1 MSDTAAEIGIIG
13 AGAFGTALAISFARG
28 GNRVALYGRE
38 AGEVAAMALSRN
50 AGAVLPG
57 VKLDPAVA
65 PTHELAETARASV
78 LVMAVPTQNLREACT
93 ALAPHLGGKKTVLSA
108 AKGIEQGTGEFVT
121 QVMRAELG
129 AHHVLGV
136 LSGPSFAIDIARS
149 LPTAIVLALE
159 AGAEALA
166 GKLSSSS
173 LRLYHS
179 SDLRGV
185 EIGGAAKNVLAIAAG
200 IVVGMGF
207 GESARAALI
216 ARGFAELRRFAE
228 SFGARS
234 ETLMGLSGL
243 GDLVLTASTPQSRNF
258 SLGLALGQGKAASEA
273 LGSGKLAEGAFT
285 APILVKRARDAG
297 IEMPISEAVAEVLA
311 GNSSVR
317 EAVSA
322 LMARPLKG
330 E

>member
-1 MSDTAAEIGIIG
+1 MMGTPDIGIIG

-28 GNRVALYGRE
+28 GNRVVLYGRE
-38 AGEVAAMALSRN
+38 PGEVAAMALSRH

-57 VKLDPAVA
+57 VMLDPAVV
-65 PTHELAETARASV
+65 PTHHLSEAARAPV
-78 LVMAVPTQNLREACT
+78 VVMAVPTQNLREASA
-93 ALAPHLGGKKTVLSA
+93 ALARHLPGPCTLLSA

-129 AHHVLGV
+129 AGHALGV

-159 AGAEALA
+159 EGAEALA

-228 SFGARS
+228 GFGARS

-258 SLGLALGQGKAASEA
+258 SLGLALGQGKSAADA
-273 LGSGKLAEGAFT
+273 MAGGKLAEGAFT
-285 APILVKRARDAG
+285 APILVQRARNAG
-297 IEMPISEAVAEVLA
+297 IEMPISEAVAGVLA
-311 GNSSVR
+311 GDRSVR